1 MTKLLIS
8 LFVKNPDNITDA
20 KVRSAYGS
28 LGGAVGIVCNLL
40 LFAGKFFAGI
50 ITGLFPLQRMRS
62 IIYQTPRLRSLP

>member
-50 ITGLFPLQRMRS
+50 IPLQRMRS